1 LIEPNGIEEQYDDP
15 REVFG
20 STLVDLGKDNENI
33 VFISC
38 DSSLGAGAG
47 PFNKAFPNRHFEFG
61 IQEQNAIGGAAGM
74 SVLGKIPFI
83 AAYVPFVTLRCFEQ
97 IRDDLC
103 KTKLNVNIIGTNSGL
118 AVGIAGPTHTVLE
131 DIGALRTLPNITI
144 IAPSDGPE
152 YRKAIIAASNIE
164 GPVYMRL
171 GRQKIRRINKEDYE
185 FKIGK
190 GNILRK
196 GNDITVIATSTM
208 VSRALDAADILHD
221 RQIELEVIN
230 IHTLKPIDREIIL
243 ESSIKTKKVITV
255 EEHSIINGLGSAV
268 ADILIEENPVKMKM
282 IGINDLFTV
291 IGEYDELLDYYGLT
305 APKIAVKIQDFLNK
319 F

>member
-1 LIEPNGIEEQYDDP
+1 MIEPNGTEEQYDDP

-74 SVLGKIPFI
+74 AVLGKIPFI

-118 AVGIAGPTHTVLE
+118 AVGIAGPTHTVME

-152 YRKAIIAASNIE
+152 YRKAIVAASNIE

-208 VSRALDAADILHD
+208 VSRALDAADILHE

-305 APKIAVKIQDFLNK
+305 APKIAVKIQNFLNK

>member
-1 LIEPNGIEEQYDDP
+1 MIEPNGIEKLYDDP

-20 STLVDLGKDNENI
+20 STLVDLGKENENI

-47 PFNKAFPNRHFEFG
+47 PFNETFPDRHFEFG

-118 AVGIAGPTHTVLE
+118 AVGVAGPTHTVLE

-152 YRKAIIAASNIE
+152 YRKALIAASELE

-305 APKIAVKIQDFLNK
+305 APKIAVKIQNFLDK

>member
-1 LIEPNGIEEQYDDP
+1 
-15 REVFG
+15 
-20 STLVDLGKDNENI
+20 
-33 VFISC
+33 
-38 DSSLGAGAG
+38 
-47 PFNKAFPNRHFEFG
+47 
-61 IQEQNAIGGAAGM
+61 
-74 SVLGKIPFI
+74 
-83 AAYVPFVTLRCFEQ
+83 
-97 IRDDLC
+97 
-103 KTKLNVNIIGTNSGL
+103 
-118 AVGIAGPTHTVLE
+118 
-131 DIGALRTLPNITI
+131 
-144 IAPSDGPE
+144 
-152 YRKAIIAASNIE
+152 
-164 GPVYMRL
+164 MRL

-305 APKIAVKIQDFLNK
+305 APKIAVKIQNFLDK